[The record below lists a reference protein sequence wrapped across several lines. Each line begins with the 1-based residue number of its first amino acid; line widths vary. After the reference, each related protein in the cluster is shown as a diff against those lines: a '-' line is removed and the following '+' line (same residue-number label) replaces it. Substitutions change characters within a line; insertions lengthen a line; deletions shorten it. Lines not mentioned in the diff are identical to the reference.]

1 MAYALII
8 GINPIYGLITSIIS
22 MVLGTV
28 FGVSNYLIVGPTNIM
43 AIAIASSLS
52 TIQGGNYLS
61 LVFVLTFLIGL
72 CQLLLGIFKLGNLV
86 NYISHPVIVGL
97 TTGVV
102 LIICLG
108 QIDDF
113 LGLNMDSSFNLFTG
127 FFQIVK
133 NYSQINTYSLCTGLV
148 TIAIIIIFKKINP
161 RIPAYLGAIMITI
174 FIVFI
179 FNLDA
184 KLQGIEQF
192 STILPTLNPISLNLN
207 LVKKLFSSALSIAIL
222 GFIQIVSIVKS
233 LEEKSGEDVELNREF
248 IGQGLI
254 NIICSFFNCFAVP
267 GSFTRSFVNY
277 DTGARTRVSQFFT
290 ALFLLL
296 FILILSPV
304 IKYIP
309 VPSLSAVVI
318 MAAIKMIDIPN
329 IVRSLKTTK
338 FDAVV
343 LIVTFMTTILA
354 PRLDYAIYF
363 GVLVSIILM
372 LRNTS
377 YIDYSHIDYNGE
389 EDEEF
394 LHESLQNVQE
404 NDFIVINLGGNFHFN
419 SAENLKKELN
429 ESFCKNK
436 DFIIRVRD
444 VENIDITSLKEL
456 EKFIEKVQN
465 NGGDVFFSGVNDSL
479 YKSLQECGIREKLKK
494 EIYLNQIS
502 IYFLLQKML

>member
-1 MAYALII
+1 
-8 GINPIYGLITSIIS
+8 
-22 MVLGTV
+22 
-28 FGVSNYLIVGPTNIM
+28 
-43 AIAIASSLS
+43 
-52 TIQGGNYLS
+52 
-61 LVFVLTFLIGL
+61 
-72 CQLLLGIFKLGNLV
+72 
-86 NYISHPVIVGL
+86 
-97 TTGVV
+97 
-102 LIICLG
+102 
-108 QIDDF
+108 
-113 LGLNMDSSFNLFTG
+113 
-127 FFQIVK
+127 
-133 NYSQINTYSLCTGLV
+133 
-148 TIAIIIIFKKINP
+148 
-161 RIPAYLGAIMITI
+161 
-174 FIVFI
+174 
-179 FNLDA
+179 
-184 KLQGIEQF
+184 
-192 STILPTLNPISLNLN
+192 
-207 LVKKLFSSALSIAIL
+207 
-222 GFIQIVSIVKS
+222 
-233 LEEKSGEDVELNREF
+233 LNREF

-377 YIDYSHIDYNGE
+377 YIDYSHIYYNGE